1 MHRLS
6 RVAAPA
12 VWRLRISTEAVLRAL
27 RLSGTR
33 SETITED
40 EVKSLIAE
48 GTRAGVLVPQER
60 RMIEG
65 VLRLAD
71 RPVRVVMPPRTAIP
85 WADIEADGQARLRAV
100 APRRFTRLLACEASV
115 DNAG

>member
-12 VWRLRISTEAVLRAL
+12 VWLLRISTEAVLRAL

-48 GTRAGVLVPQER
+48 GTRAGVFVPQER

-71 RPVRVVMPPRTAIP
+71 RPVRVVMTRSEEHTS
-85 WADIEADGQARLRAV
+85 ELQSLMLLSYAV
-100 APRRFTRLLACEASV
+100 L
-115 DNAG
+115 

>member
-12 VWRLRISTEAVLRAL
+12 VWLLRISTEAVLRAL

-48 GTRAGVLVPQER
+48 GTRAGVFVPQER
-60 RMIEG
+60 RRIEG
-65 VLRLAD
+65 VLSLAD
-71 RPVRVVMPPRTAIP
+71 RPVRVVMTPRTEITWVAR
-85 WADIEADGQARLRAV
+85 EADGEE
-100 APRRFTRLLACEASV
+100 LLQIGRG
-115 DNAG
+115 AGRERGGQDGAIP

>member
-12 VWRLRISTEAVLRAL
+12 VWLLRISTEAVLRAL

-48 GTRAGVLVPQER
+48 GTRAGVFVPQER

-71 RPVRVVMPPRTAIP
+71 RPVRVVMPPRPEKI
-85 WADIEADGQARLRAV
+85 GRASC
-100 APRRFTRLLACEASV
+100 RASECH
-115 DNAG
+115 DS